1 MIKIVVYTNSGMYE
15 VEREIVGFP
24 NAQAAA
30 HHRDHDDDLCSKYT
44 KLEQDVRNPVY
55 SGNYGDT
62 AMESDGSEGT
72 SAGEAQVI
80 QYHGKTGH
88 FWANFRF
95 YGLVIVLGGGAVFSF
110 FCLVGSV
117 LMGPR

>member
-1 MIKIVVYTNSGMYE
+1 M
-15 VEREIVGFP
+15 
-24 NAQAAA
+24 
-30 HHRDHDDDLCSKYT
+30 
-44 KLEQDVRNPVY
+44 Y